1 MQHCSLSFFFF
12 SYSLCTC
19 LCHPF
24 FLLLSYTHT
33 HAFSFYFLSV
43 PLSLALYVYVCV
55 YMYTWCVRACV
66 YNEIREIPP
75 DIPLS
80 SVSHPLT
87 FSLPCF
93 VFLLSSLSLSLFL
106 PVSVVLRRLFF
117 FFSFF
122 FSFDGEN
129 SKFPCVLPRGQ
140 PLVRFATVGFPTLA
154 KCCKVSL
161 VSISSSPRSV
171 SFFVF
176 AVLRGRFLIGA
187 VWWNHSSFALSVF
200 FEWSVTM
207 IAVKGEFL
215 DLRSERL
222 GNRNRSFKIRLVEC
236 SQFSLVNLR
245 WMFEISK
252 FRRRFEDFM
261 KNNKYFRIFAI

>member
-1 MQHCSLSFFFF
+1 MHVFVSPFLSSSL
-12 SYSLCTC
+12 L
-19 LCHPF
+19 
-24 FLLLSYTHT
+24 YTHT
-33 HAFSFYFLSV
+33 RILFLLSFCSSFTRSICV
-43 PLSLALYVYVCV
+43 RMRVYVYVVCTHVCMHV
-55 YMYTWCVRACV
+55 YTMKYVKFLLTFPSLLFR
-66 YNEIREIPP
+66 
-75 DIPLS
+75 IPLRFHSRVS
-80 SVSHPLT
+80 S
-87 FSLPCF
+87 FSSL
-93 VFLLSSLSLSLFL
+93 LSLSLFL

-176 AVLRGRFLIGA
+176 AVFRGRFLIGA